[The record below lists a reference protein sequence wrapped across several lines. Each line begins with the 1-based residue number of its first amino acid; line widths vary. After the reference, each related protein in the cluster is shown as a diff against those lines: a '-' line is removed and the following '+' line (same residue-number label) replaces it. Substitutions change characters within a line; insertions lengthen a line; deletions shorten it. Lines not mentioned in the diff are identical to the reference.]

1 MVPNAGALLAFFC
14 VSVCVVAGGEALER
28 DLGADDPYG
37 GESGPPD
44 NDLGG
49 DDWGGA
55 DADGGMGDAG
65 GGEGAS
71 GFGDLLGDFFGSN

>member
-1 MVPNAGALLAFFC
+1 MSLTPCLLRF
-14 VSVCVVAGGEALER
+14 VSLIEGGEGLER
-28 DLGADDPYG
+28 DLGSDDPYG
-37 GESGPPD
+37 GQSGLPD

-55 DADGGMGDAG
+55 DPGGDMADGGD
-65 GGEGAS
+65 GEGAS